1 MGGINKA
8 HSPGRVPHVPPDFL
22 WSLVALANFMR
33 LSLLK
38 AAHAVMEW
46 SRVQEIRVAWAYM
59 GRKRWGAAPSI
70 VPTLRANGSWPERE
84 PWYMEYFD
92 SPACAMHLKTVPETF
107 SAAAV
112 CCKNYFEQARCMV
125 KQAGKRGRPPTP
137 DQPGKMDIRTVAQLA
152 NVSIATV
159 SRTINR
165 VSTVNPKMAK
175 RVWEAI
181 EKLDYFPNTQA
192 RALVSGR
199 SRLLGLIV
207 SEITNPFFPELIQGF
222 EDIAVEHG
230 YEILISSTN
239 YDPRRMSLCI
249 RRMLERRAEGVAVM
263 TFGVEKPLLEQLAER
278 KVPLVFV
285 DVGPERPGISL
296 LRVDYRHGIQ
306 QGVQHLAVM
315 GHRDIAFISGPKRLH
330 SAQSRLAAF
339 TSSLEECGIAPN
351 PAWLVE
357 GDHTMEGGIEAMDG
371 LLKSRHLPTAVMC
384 SNDMTAIGVLHKL
397 YRAGLRVPDDLS
409 VIGFD
414 DIRIAKVTIPPLTT
428 IQMSCFE
435 LARAAVTALRALVE
449 EGGEPKRSYK
459 INTHLVVRE
468 STGLPKG
475 TLRDLRKA
483 QKSGKRH

>member
-1 MGGINKA
+1 MPHPSRFLAKGGIRRSSYDLFDSHPLQKRKGWA
-8 HSPGRVPHVPPDFL
+8 PGVL
-22 WSLVALANFMR
+22 WSQSVAPPHLAKHMR
-33 LSLLK
+33 DMGHPDLLGY
-38 AAHAVMEW
+38 ALMTIPD
-46 SRVQEIRVAWAYM
+46 RQPM
-59 GRKRWGAAPSI
+59 
-70 VPTLRANGSWPERE
+70 
-84 PWYMEYFD
+84 D
-92 SPACAMHLKTVPETF
+92 
-107 SAAAV
+107 
-112 CCKNYFEQARCMV
+112 
-125 KQAGKRGRPPTP
+125 QAGKRGRQARLGT
-137 DQPGKMDIRTVAQLA
+137 PGKMDIRTVAQLA

-165 VSTVNPKMAK
+165 VTTVNPKMAQ

-263 TFGVEKPLLEQLAER
+263 TFGLEKPLLEQFAER

-285 DVGPERPGISL
+285 DVGPDTPGVSL
-296 LRVDYRHGIQ
+296 LRVDYRHGIRE
-306 QGVQHLAVM
+306 GVEHLAAL

-330 SAQSRLAAF
+330 SAQSRMTAF
-339 TSSLEECGIAPN
+339 SRSLEVCGIESDA
-351 PAWLVE
+351 AWLVE
-357 GDHTMEGGIEAMDG
+357 GDHTMEGGIEAMG
-371 LLKSRHLPTAVMC
+371 RLLASRHVPTAVMC

-414 DIRIAKVTIPPLTT
+414 DIHIAQVTIPPLTT

-435 LARAAVTALRALVE
+435 LARAAVTALRAHVE
-449 EGGEPKRSYK
+449 SGLEPQRSYK
-459 INTHLVVRE
+459 INTQLVVRE
-468 STGLPKG
+468 STGAPKVAMRG
-475 TLRDLRKA
+475 RA
-483 QKSGKRH
+483 GKRSTKTSRVLE

>member
-1 MGGINKA
+1 
-8 HSPGRVPHVPPDFL
+8 
-22 WSLVALANFMR
+22 
-33 LSLLK
+33 
-38 AAHAVMEW
+38 
-46 SRVQEIRVAWAYM
+46 
-59 GRKRWGAAPSI
+59 
-70 VPTLRANGSWPERE
+70 
-84 PWYMEYFD
+84 
-92 SPACAMHLKTVPETF
+92 
-107 SAAAV
+107 
-112 CCKNYFEQARCMV
+112 
-125 KQAGKRGRPPTP
+125 
-137 DQPGKMDIRTVAQLA
+137 MDIRTVARLA

-175 RVWEAI
+175 QVWDAI
-181 EKLDYFPNTQA
+181 AKLDYFPNTQA

-306 QGVQHLAVM
+306 QGVEHLAGL
-315 GHRDIAFISGPKRLH
+315 GHRDIAFISGPGRLH
-330 SAQSRLAAF
+330 SAQSRLVAF
-339 TSSLEECGIAPN
+339 SRSLQECALVVD
-351 PAWLVE
+351 PAWMVE
-357 GDHTMEGGIEAMDG
+357 GDHTMEGGMEAMDR
-371 LLKSRHLPTAVMC
+371 LLKSKHVPTAVMC

-397 YRAGLRVPDDLS
+397 YRAGLKVPDDLS

-414 DIRIAKVTIPPLTT
+414 DIHIAQVTIPPLTT
-428 IQMSCFE
+428 IQMSCLE
-435 LARAAVTALRALVE
+435 LARAAVTALRAHVE
-449 EGGEPKRSYK
+449 DGLEAQRYYK
-459 INTHLVVRE
+459 IPTRLIVRE
-468 STGLPKG
+468 STGAPRGGKSK
-475 TLRDLRKA
+475 LRKRKPVA
-483 QKSGKRH
+483 KRP